1 MSSKRDLLCVL
12 VGEAEAHRALAEAIN
27 EAAAKLA
34 FCPEW
39 VVPEEPLAMRDKL
52 SAIRCNL
59 RLNDWQDPFDAIVA
73 NDAAEALDKL
83 ERVG

>member
-1 MSSKRDLLCVL
+1 MSSKRDLLSVL
-12 VGEAEAHRALAEAIN
+12 VSEAEAHRALSEAII
-27 EAAAKLA
+27 EVAGKLA
-34 FCPEW
+34 FCPDW

-59 RLNDWQDPFDAIVA
+59 RLNDWPDAFDALVA